1 MATSKPAMGGGEE
14 EVDVDAMLKNL
25 HLSEAEC
32 DDVVLPMG
40 ARDSLPE
47 VKWMAVA
54 KLLTTK
60 RFSKQVL
67 KSTML
72 SAWNTA
78 REVSFRPLAKNL
90 FLVQAFCLGDWK
102 RIMEDGRGSSEA
114 AR

>member
-1 MATSKPAMGGGEE
+1 MAASKPMIVGRKE

-25 HLSEAEC
+25 RLSDAEH

-47 VKWMAVA
+47 VKWMVVA

-60 RFSKQVL
+60 RFSERAL

-72 SAWNTA
+72 YAWT
-78 REVSFRPLAKNL
+78 
-90 FLVQAFCLGDWK
+90 
-102 RIMEDGRGSSEA
+102 
-114 AR
+114 